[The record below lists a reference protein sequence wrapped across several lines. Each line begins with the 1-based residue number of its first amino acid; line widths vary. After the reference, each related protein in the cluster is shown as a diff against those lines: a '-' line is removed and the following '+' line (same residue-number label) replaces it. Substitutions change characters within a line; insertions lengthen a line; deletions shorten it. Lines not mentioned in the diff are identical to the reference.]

1 MEETEDEVDSNLL
14 LSSAKKLKSKS
25 SKNNCILKKNKYL
38 SKERFQ
44 IDSIQKIFNQGITSN
59 QPVKMIYTSNNIIKP
74 LPIVSNC
81 SKNNNEDYLIISE
94 EMKINKNIFE
104 NNLFNLLQKERN
116 KKKITNRNLF
126 SSFLKESSLNFL
138 KKDEKEEKD
147 DKDDKEDKEQD
158 SVGSE
163 DQKSVESYSGKLKGT
178 TSPSSKGELQR
189 KNASLINRNIKK
201 YKLKSSYKSHKKK
214 ISLIKMLNKPFCF
227 ISSKSKKDIN
237 TNIISDETR
246 KLNINKN
253 LLITQD
259 QKMNNRYNNINVI
272 NNKNLERVTYY
283 KVNHIFN
290 ERVRSGLIN
299 INVSTQNRR
308 IADLQLTKNHSA
320 KNVVNYNDL
329 LGCDSQSSLYQFKLN
344 LLRNKISKQN
354 SQFSIY
360 HFLKS
365 HRIYIFIKNSKYN
378 SQISSK
384 YALGPY
390 NTNNLESHTPI
401 KTKIYEI
408 EEDFYLPGAYRP
420 RMNKWQKMPDCILNT
435 CKRGGIELIKNMDNC
450 NIIWK
455 LIHPNKMRE
464 LIRLINRTQKYNHFP
479 CTFQLGRK
487 DNLYKH
493 IKAYKKLFPKL
504 YTFIPSTYIVPTD
517 MKDFEVDF
525 RKYKKAIWIVKPV
538 NLSRGRG
545 VHILKGEAEFKYIIK
560 RVKTMTI
567 PPPILISRYID
578 KPHLINK
585 KKYDLRIYVLVI
597 SFSPLR
603 IYLYNNG
610 LTRFATEDY
619 KRSDFD
625 NVFIHLTN
633 YSINKNNLKYKP
645 NQDLTNMEFHKNNNN
660 MNKNLMAEE
669 NEENEEFDEEYDFEE
684 NYSKWSLF
692 ELKHF
697 FEKMGKGKIF
707 EKIWKQVE
715 DIVIKT
721 ILSVADDYYK
731 EISLNKINSLFELY
745 GFDIMVDE
753 KFKAWLIEVNVN
765 PSLHCT
771 SPLDLNLKTDL
782 ITDILN
788 VVGIS
793 PYNHNNNGETV
804 YNYLM
809 KKTKIDFD
817 INNELFPKLR
827 FTRNNFFDLYN
838 DFENYVNNNKNLNAI
853 NNINFRSLNNN
864 SIMAIKSNVL
874 KNFNQLNLK
883 QKLPEYDNE
892 YYKYIIEYF
901 EEERARSEMTDF
913 SLIFPI
919 KNNIEMYSDIMAK
932 SNTLNDANIVLWQH
946 ILNEKCNYDKNKTP
960 Y

>member
-1 MEETEDEVDSNLL
+1 
-14 LSSAKKLKSKS
+14 
-25 SKNNCILKKNKYL
+25 
-38 SKERFQ
+38 
-44 IDSIQKIFNQGITSN
+44 
-59 QPVKMIYTSNNIIKP
+59 
-74 LPIVSNC
+74 
-81 SKNNNEDYLIISE
+81 
-94 EMKINKNIFE
+94 
-104 NNLFNLLQKERN
+104 
-116 KKKITNRNLF
+116 
-126 SSFLKESSLNFL
+126 
-138 KKDEKEEKD
+138 
-147 DKDDKEDKEQD
+147 
-158 SVGSE
+158 
-163 DQKSVESYSGKLKGT
+163 
-178 TSPSSKGELQR
+178 
-189 KNASLINRNIKK
+189 
-201 YKLKSSYKSHKKK
+201 
-214 ISLIKMLNKPFCF
+214 MLNKPFCF

-237 TNIISDETR
+237 NINIGSDETR
-246 KLNINKN
+246 KLSIKRNF
-253 LLITQD
+253 LISQE
-259 QKMNNRYNNINVI
+259 QKTNNRYNNIDVFKA
-272 NNKNLERVTYY
+272 KNLERVNYY

-299 INVSTQNRR
+299 FNISNQNKR
-308 IADLQLTKNHSA
+308 IGDLQLTKNHSA
-320 KNVVNYNDL
+320 KNMVNYNDL
-329 LGCDSQSSLYQFKLN
+329 LGCDSTSSLYQFKLN
-344 LLRNKISKQN
+344 LLRNKISKQKC
-354 SQFSIY
+354 QFSIY
-360 HFLKS
+360 HFLKT
-365 HRIYIFIKNSKYN
+365 HNIYIFIKNSKYISNKNPKYVYN
-378 SQISSK
+378 SFSEKKLNI
-384 YALGPY
+384 Y
-390 NTNNLESHTPI
+390 NPI
-401 KTKIYEI
+401 KNKIFEI

-420 RMNKWQKMPDCILNT
+420 RINKWQKMPECILNT

-464 LIRLINRTQKYNHFP
+464 LVRLINRTQKYNHFP

-493 IKAYKKLFPKL
+493 IKNFKKLFPKL
-504 YTFIPSTYIVPTD
+504 YNFIPTTYIIPTD
-517 MKDFEVDF
+517 IKEFEFDF
-525 RKYKKAIWIVKPV
+525 RKYKKALWIVKPV

-545 VHILKGEAEFKYIIK
+545 VHILKGEAEFKYIYK
-560 RVKTMTI
+560 RVKTMTV
-567 PPPILISRYID
+567 PPQILISRYID

-645 NQDLTNMEFHKNNNN
+645 NQDLTNLELQKNNNT
-660 MNKNLMAEE
+660 NKNLIGEE
-669 NEENEEFDEEYDFEE
+669 NEENEEYEEDYEFEE

-692 ELKHF
+692 ELRHF
-697 FEKMGKGKIF
+697 FRKMGKEKIF

-745 GFDIMVDE
+745 GFDIMIDE

-788 VVGIS
+788 IVGIS

-838 DFENYVNNNKNLNAI
+838 DFENYVNNNKNVSVV
-853 NNINFRSLNNN
+853 NNIPFRSLNNN
-864 SIMAIKSNVL
+864 NLLTLKLNVL
-874 KNFNQLNLK
+874 KNFSQINLR
-883 QKLPEYDNE
+883 QKMPEYDNE
-892 YYKYIIEYF
+892 YYKSIIEYF

-913 SLIFPI
+913 NLIFPL
-919 KNNIEMYSDIMAK
+919 KNNIEIYSNIMIR
-932 SNTLNDANIVLWQH
+932 SNSLNDANIVLWQY
-946 ILNEKCNYDKNKTP
+946 ILNEEYNYERNKSDC
-960 Y
+960 

>member
-1 MEETEDEVDSNLL
+1 MEETEDEIDSNLI
-14 LSSAKKLKSKS
+14 LSSAKKIKSKNC
-25 SKNNCILKKNKYL
+25 KNNCILKKTKYQ
-38 SKERFQ
+38 SKEKFQ

-59 QPVKMIYTSNNIIKP
+59 QPVKMIFTSNNVIKP
-74 LPIVSNC
+74 LPILSSG
-81 SKNNNEDYLIISE
+81 SKNNNDDYLIINE

-104 NNLFNLLQKERN
+104 NNLFNLLQKERS

-126 SSFLKESSLNFL
+126 SSFLKESSMNLL
-138 KKDEKEEKD
+138 KKDKE

-163 DQKSVESYSGKLKGT
+163 DQKSVESYSGKVKGGA
-178 TSPSSKGELQR
+178 TSPSSNGELKR
-189 KNASLINRNIKK
+189 KNASLVNRNCKK
-201 YKLKSSYKSHKKK
+201 YKLKPSSKTHKKK

-237 TNIISDETR
+237 NFASEEVR
-246 KLNINKN
+246 KLNIHRN
-253 LLITQD
+253 LLISQELKSND
-259 QKMNNRYNNINVI
+259 RYNNINVI
-272 NNKNLERVTYY
+272 NNKLLERVTYY
-283 KVNHIFN
+283 KVNHIYN
-290 ERVRSGLIN
+290 ERIRSGLIN
-299 INVSTQNRR
+299 VNVPKENKR
-308 IADLQLTKNHSA
+308 IIDLQLTKNHSA

-344 LLRNKISKQN
+344 LLRNKISKQT

-360 HFLKS
+360 HFIKS
-365 HRIYIFIKNSKYN
+365 HHVYIFIKNSKYIPKN
-378 SQISSK
+378 
-384 YALGPY
+384 
-390 NTNNLESHTPI
+390 
-401 KTKIYEI
+401 KTKDSLSSFITSKSTDTTNQNNSKIFEI

-420 RMNKWQKMPDCILNT
+420 RMNKWQKMPDCIVNT
-435 CKRGGIELIKNMDNC
+435 CKRGGIELIKNMENS

-464 LIRLINRTQKYNHFP
+464 LIRIINRSQKYNHFP

-504 YTFIPSTYIVPTD
+504 YTFIPTTYIIPID
-517 MKDFEVDF
+517 MKEFEFDFKKY
-525 RKYKKAIWIVKPV
+525 RKALWIVKPV

-545 VHILKGEAEFKYIIK
+545 VHILKGEAEFKYLYK
-560 RVKTMTI
+560 RAKTLTV
-567 PPPILISRYID
+567 PPQILISRYID

-585 KKYDLRIYVLVI
+585 KKYDLRIYVLI
-597 SFSPLR
+597 LSFSPLR

-633 YSINKNNLKYKP
+633 YSINKNNIKYKP
-645 NQDLTNMEFHKNNNN
+645 NQDLTNLEYHKFS
-660 MNKNLMAEE
+660 NKNLLGEE
-669 NEENEEFDEEYDFEE
+669 NEENEEYEEDYEFEE
-684 NYSKWSLF
+684 DYSKWSLL
-692 ELKHF
+692 ELRHYFK
-697 FEKMGKGKIF
+697 KMGKEKIM
-707 EKIWKQVE
+707 EKIWKQIE

-731 EISLNKINSLFELY
+731 EVSLNKINSLFELY
-745 GFDIMVDE
+745 GFDIMIDE

-771 SPLDLNLKTDL
+771 SPLDLNIKTDL

-788 VVGIS
+788 VVGIT
-793 PYNHNNNGETV
+793 PYNHNNNGETIF
-804 YNYLM
+804 NYLM

-817 INNELFPKLR
+817 INNDLFPKLR

-838 DFENYVNNNKNLNAI
+838 DFDNYVNSNKNISIA
-853 NNINFRSLNNN
+853 NNIPFRSLNNN
-864 SIMAIKSNVL
+864 NVMTMKSNIL
-874 KNFNQLNLK
+874 KNFNQFNLR

-892 YYKYIIEYF
+892 YYKNIIEYF
-901 EEERARSEMTDF
+901 EEERARSEITDF
-913 SLIFPI
+913 SLIFPL
-919 KNNIEMYSDIMAK
+919 KNNIEIYSDIMIR

-946 ILNEKCNYDKNKTP
+946 ILNEKYNYDVNKKQL
-960 Y
+960 

>member
-1 MEETEDEVDSNLL
+1 
-14 LSSAKKLKSKS
+14 
-25 SKNNCILKKNKYL
+25 
-38 SKERFQ
+38 
-44 IDSIQKIFNQGITSN
+44 
-59 QPVKMIYTSNNIIKP
+59 
-74 LPIVSNC
+74 
-81 SKNNNEDYLIISE
+81 
-94 EMKINKNIFE
+94 
-104 NNLFNLLQKERN
+104 
-116 KKKITNRNLF
+116 
-126 SSFLKESSLNFL
+126 
-138 KKDEKEEKD
+138 
-147 DKDDKEDKEQD
+147 
-158 SVGSE
+158 
-163 DQKSVESYSGKLKGT
+163 
-178 TSPSSKGELQR
+178 
-189 KNASLINRNIKK
+189 
-201 YKLKSSYKSHKKK
+201 
-214 ISLIKMLNKPFCF
+214 MLNKPFCF

-237 TNIISDETR
+237 NINIGSDETR
-246 KLNINKN
+246 KLSIKRNF
-253 LLITQD
+253 LISQE
-259 QKMNNRYNNINVI
+259 QKTNNRYNNIDVFKA
-272 NNKNLERVTYY
+272 KNLERVNYY

-299 INVSTQNRR
+299 FNISNQNKR
-308 IADLQLTKNHSA
+308 IGDLQLTKNHSA
-320 KNVVNYNDL
+320 KNMVNYNDL
-329 LGCDSQSSLYQFKLN
+329 LGCDSTSSLYQFKLN
-344 LLRNKISKQN
+344 LLRNKISKQKC
-354 SQFSIY
+354 QFSIY
-360 HFLKS
+360 HFLKT
-365 HRIYIFIKNSKYN
+365 HNIYIFIKNSKYISNKNPKYVYN
-378 SQISSK
+378 SFSEKKLNI
-384 YALGPY
+384 Y
-390 NTNNLESHTPI
+390 NPI
-401 KTKIYEI
+401 KNKIFEI

-420 RMNKWQKMPDCILNT
+420 RINKWQKMPECILNT

-464 LIRLINRTQKYNHFP
+464 LVRLINRTQKYNHFP

-493 IKAYKKLFPKL
+493 IKNFKKLFPKL
-504 YTFIPSTYIVPTD
+504 YNFIPTTYIIPTD
-517 MKDFEVDF
+517 IKEFEFDF
-525 RKYKKAIWIVKPV
+525 RKYKKALWIVKPV

-545 VHILKGEAEFKYIIK
+545 VHILKGEAEFKYIYK
-560 RVKTMTI
+560 RVKTMTV
-567 PPPILISRYID
+567 PPQILISRYID

-645 NQDLTNMEFHKNNNN
+645 NQDLTNLELQKNNNT
-660 MNKNLMAEE
+660 NKNLIGEE
-669 NEENEEFDEEYDFEE
+669 NEENEEYEEDYEFEE

-692 ELKHF
+692 ELRHF
-697 FEKMGKGKIF
+697 FRKMGKEKIF

-745 GFDIMVDE
+745 GFDIMIDE

-788 VVGIS
+788 IVGIS

-838 DFENYVNNNKNLNAI
+838 DFENYVNNNKNVSVV
-853 NNINFRSLNNN
+853 NNIPFRSLNNN
-864 SIMAIKSNVL
+864 NLLTLKLNVL
-874 KNFNQLNLK
+874 KNFSQINLR
-883 QKLPEYDNE
+883 QKMPEYDNE
-892 YYKYIIEYF
+892 YYKSIIEYF

-913 SLIFPI
+913 NLIFPL
-919 KNNIEMYSDIMAK
+919 KNNIEMYSNIMIR
-932 SNTLNDANIVLWQH
+932 SNSLNDANIVLWQY
-946 ILNEKCNYDKNKTP
+946 ILNEEYNYERNKSDC
-960 Y
+960 

>member
-1 MEETEDEVDSNLL
+1 
-14 LSSAKKLKSKS
+14 
-25 SKNNCILKKNKYL
+25 
-38 SKERFQ
+38 
-44 IDSIQKIFNQGITSN
+44 
-59 QPVKMIYTSNNIIKP
+59 
-74 LPIVSNC
+74 
-81 SKNNNEDYLIISE
+81 
-94 EMKINKNIFE
+94 
-104 NNLFNLLQKERN
+104 
-116 KKKITNRNLF
+116 
-126 SSFLKESSLNFL
+126 
-138 KKDEKEEKD
+138 
-147 DKDDKEDKEQD
+147 
-158 SVGSE
+158 
-163 DQKSVESYSGKLKGT
+163 
-178 TSPSSKGELQR
+178 
-189 KNASLINRNIKK
+189 
-201 YKLKSSYKSHKKK
+201 
-214 ISLIKMLNKPFCF
+214 MLNKPFCF

-237 TNIISDETR
+237 NINIGSDETR
-246 KLNINKN
+246 KLSIKRNF
-253 LLITQD
+253 LISQE
-259 QKMNNRYNNINVI
+259 QKTNNRYNNIDVFKA
-272 NNKNLERVTYY
+272 KNLERVNYY

-299 INVSTQNRR
+299 FNISNQNKR
-308 IADLQLTKNHSA
+308 IGDLQLTKNHSA
-320 KNVVNYNDL
+320 KNMVNYNDL
-329 LGCDSQSSLYQFKLN
+329 LGCDSTSSLYQFKLN
-344 LLRNKISKQN
+344 LLRNKISKQKC
-354 SQFSIY
+354 QFSIY
-360 HFLKS
+360 HFLKT
-365 HRIYIFIKNSKYN
+365 HNIYIFIKNSKYISNKNPKYVYN
-378 SQISSK
+378 SFSEKKLNI
-384 YALGPY
+384 Y
-390 NTNNLESHTPI
+390 NPI
-401 KTKIYEI
+401 KNKIFEI

-420 RMNKWQKMPDCILNT
+420 RINKWQKMPECILNT

-464 LIRLINRTQKYNHFP
+464 LVRLINRTQKYNHFP

-493 IKAYKKLFPKL
+493 IKNFKKLFPKL
-504 YTFIPSTYIVPTD
+504 YNFIPTTYIIPTD
-517 MKDFEVDF
+517 IKEFEFDF
-525 RKYKKAIWIVKPV
+525 RKYKKALWIVKPV

-545 VHILKGEAEFKYIIK
+545 VHILKGEAEFKYIYK
-560 RVKTMTI
+560 RVKTMTV
-567 PPPILISRYID
+567 PPQILISRYID

-645 NQDLTNMEFHKNNNN
+645 NQDLTNLELQKNNNT
-660 MNKNLMAEE
+660 NKNLIGEE
-669 NEENEEFDEEYDFEE
+669 NEENEEYEEDYEFEE

-692 ELKHF
+692 ELRHF
-697 FEKMGKGKIF
+697 FRKMGKEKIF

-745 GFDIMVDE
+745 GFDIMIDE

-788 VVGIS
+788 IVGIS

-838 DFENYVNNNKNLNAI
+838 DFENYVNNNKNASVV
-853 NNINFRSLNNN
+853 NNIPFRSLNNN
-864 SIMAIKSNVL
+864 NLLTLKLNVL
-874 KNFNQLNLK
+874 KNFSQINLR
-883 QKLPEYDNE
+883 QKMPEYDNE
-892 YYKYIIEYF
+892 YYKSIIEYF

-913 SLIFPI
+913 NLIFPL
-919 KNNIEMYSDIMAK
+919 KNNIEMYSNIMIR
-932 SNTLNDANIVLWQH
+932 SNSLNDANIVLWQY
-946 ILNEKCNYDKNKTP
+946 ILNEEYNYERNKSDC
-960 Y
+960 